1 MDSTSLTP
9 LEVAELLKITKN
21 TVYEIIKRGELP
33 AYKVGKKL
41 RIDKEDIDNYI
52 NNQKKGNALSQ
63 TKQIKQDVIVNN
75 IAIDTEKKLDDQN
88 IIICGQDMILDI
100 LGRNIESSLPSTKSY
115 RSYMGSYN
123 GLINLYNDKASIASS
138 HLWDWET
145 SEYNVDFVKKLL
157 PGIPCTIINLTYI
170 IQGFYVQ
177 KGNPKNIHG
186 WDDLKRYD
194 INYINREIGC
204 GVRVLLDGKLRE
216 LEIPSSKINGYNSE
230 ENSHLAVASA
240 VARGKGD
247 FGLGIEKVA
256 KQIDNIDFIPL
267 QKERYDLVIKTE
279 NLENPIY
286 KEILSII
293 NSDEFKDELAG
304 LGGYDLKDTGK
315 IIAET

>member
-1 MDSTSLTP
+1 MNSTSLTP

-21 TVYEIIKRGELP
+21 TVYELIKRGELP
-33 AYKVGKKL
+33 AYKVGRKL
-41 RIDKEDIDNYI
+41 RIDKEDIDSYI
-52 NNQKKGNALSQ
+52 KSQKSS
-63 TKQIKQDVIVNN
+63 TISSP
-75 IAIDTEKKLDDQN
+75 DTQQQEITLNDIPSEKNETKLDDKS

-100 LGRNIESSLPSTKSY
+100 LSRNIESSLPSIKSY

-123 GLINLYNDKASIASS
+123 GLYNLYNNKSSIASS

-145 SEYNVDFVKKLL
+145 SEYNIDFVKKLL
-157 PGIPCTIINLTYI
+157 PGIPCTIINLTYRT
-170 IQGFYVQ
+170 QGFYVQ
-177 KGNPKNIHG
+177 KGNPKNING
-186 WDDLKRYD
+186 WDDLKRDDLSYV
-194 INYINREIGC
+194 NREIGC

-216 LEIPSSKINGYNSE
+216 LNISSNEINGYNYE

-247 FGLGIEKVA
+247 FGIGIEKVA

-267 QKERYDLVIKTE
+267 QKERYDLVIKT
-279 NLENPIY
+279 NDLENPIY
-286 KEILSII
+286 KQILNII
-293 NSDEFKDELAG
+293 NSDTFKDELEG

>member
-1 MDSTSLTP
+1 MNSTSLTP

-21 TVYEIIKRGELP
+21 TVYELIKRGELP
-33 AYKVGKKL
+33 AYKVGRKL

-52 NNQKKGNALSQ
+52 KSQKSS
-63 TKQIKQDVIVNN
+63 TISSP
-75 IAIDTEKKLDDQN
+75 DTQQQEITLNDIPSEKNETKLDDKS

-100 LGRNIESSLPSTKSY
+100 LSRNIESSLPSIKSY

-123 GLINLYNDKASIASS
+123 GLYNLYNNKSSIASS

-145 SEYNVDFVKKLL
+145 SEYNIDFVKKLL
-157 PGIPCTIINLTYI
+157 PGIPCTIINLTYRT
-170 IQGFYVQ
+170 QGFYVQ
-177 KGNPKNIHG
+177 KGNPKNING
-186 WDDLKRYD
+186 WEDLKRDDLSYV
-194 INYINREIGC
+194 NREIGC

-216 LEIPSSKINGYNSE
+216 LNISSNEINGYNYE

-247 FGLGIEKVA
+247 FGIGIEKVA

-267 QKERYDLVIKTE
+267 QKERYDLVIKT
-279 NLENPIY
+279 NDLEKPIY
-286 KEILSII
+286 KQILNII
-293 NSDEFKDELAG
+293 NSDDFKDELVG

>member
-1 MDSTSLTP
+1 MNSTSLTP

-21 TVYEIIKRGELP
+21 TVYELIKRGELP
-33 AYKVGKKL
+33 AYKVGRKL

-52 NNQKKGNALSQ
+52 KSQKSS
-63 TKQIKQDVIVNN
+63 TISSP
-75 IAIDTEKKLDDQN
+75 DTQQQEITLNDIPSEKNETKLDDKS

-100 LGRNIESSLPSTKSY
+100 LSRNIESSLTSIKSY

-123 GLINLYNDKASIASS
+123 GLYNLYNNKSSIASS

-145 SEYNVDFVKKLL
+145 SEYNIDFVKKLL
-157 PGIPCTIINLTYI
+157 PGIPCTIINLTYRT
-170 IQGFYVQ
+170 QGFYVQ
-177 KGNPKNIHG
+177 KGNPKNING
-186 WDDLKRYD
+186 WEDLKRDDLSYV
-194 INYINREIGC
+194 NREIGC

-216 LEIPSSKINGYNSE
+216 LNISSNEINGYNYE

-247 FGLGIEKVA
+247 FGIGIEKVA

-267 QKERYDLVIKTE
+267 QKERYDLVIKT
-279 NLENPIY
+279 NDLENPIY
-286 KEILSII
+286 KQILNII
-293 NSDEFKDELAG
+293 NSDTFKDELEG

>member
-9 LEVAELLKITKN
+9 LEVAELLKIAKN

-41 RIDKEDIDNYI
+41 RIDKVDIDNYI

-157 PGIPCTIINLTYI
+157 PGIPCTIINLTYR